1 MTTSR
6 SRERRSE
13 RGRGMSAGRALAAG
27 LVLAFALFAARLWS
41 SRSFDSGPQPM
52 ALADARDLPVTLPDG
67 RPARLGNAIRPGV
80 PTVVSLWASW
90 CGPCR
95 KEAPTIAELRRRF
108 GPSEL
113 NLVYLNVRDPDADRA
128 DLAYLTQAAGLPAD
142 GYVSMKDGALVQ
154 FTNDLGSAI
163 PRTYVFDRAGA
174 PVAMILGYKPM
185 ALARVAGLVAA

>member
-6 SRERRSE
+6 SD
-13 RGRGMSAGRALAAG
+13 GRPGGWSARRALAAG
-27 LVLAFALFAARLWS
+27 MLLAVALFAARLWS
-41 SRSFDSGPQPM
+41 SRSFDAGPEPM
-52 ALADARDLPVTLPDG
+52 GLAEARDLPVTLPDG
-67 RPARLGNAIRPGV
+67 RTARLGDAIRPGV

-113 NLVYLNVRDPDADRA
+113 NLVYLNVRDPGAQRA

-142 GYVSMKDGALVQ
+142 SYVSMKDGHLVQ
-154 FTNDLGSAI
+154 FTNDLGGAI
-163 PRTYVFDRAGA
+163 PRTYVFDRAGV
-174 PVAMILGYKPM
+174 PKAMILGYKPL